1 LTAFLLQRA
10 GQFFIAL
17 FAITL
22 ITFGIM
28 HLAPGEP
35 TDLQTGMNPRVSAHA
50 RENLRRIY
58 GLDQP
63 LYLQYWHWLTR
74 FLRLDLG
81 ESMVDGQSIKQK
93 ILERVPVTASIEILS
108 LLLILIIAVPIGVV
122 SAAKQ
127 YSLFDKATTIFVF
140 IGFATPDF
148 WLALL
153 LMILFGVYLGWLP
166 ISGYQSLD
174 VSGMSFIERVLDWG
188 RHLIL
193 PILVSAFGGM
203 AGLSRYVRSKMLE
216 VIRQDYIRTAR
227 AKGLKESRVIYKHA
241 LRNALIP
248 VITILGLSIPGL
260 VGGGIIFETIFSIPG
275 MGQLFYQAVVMRDYP
290 VVMGMTMIV
299 AALTLL
305 GNFIADVTY
314 ALVDPKVR
322 LGKEVH

>member
-1 LTAFLLQRA
+1 LAAFLLQRA

-35 TDLQTGMNPRVSAHA
+35 TDVQTGMNPRVSAHA

-63 LYLQYWHWLTR
+63 LHRQYWNWLKR
-74 FLRLDLG
+74 FLELDFG
-81 ESMVDGQSIKQK
+81 DSMVDGQPVKQK
-93 ILERVPVTASIEILS
+93 ILDRVPITASIQILS
-108 LLLILIIAVPIGVV
+108 LLVILVIAVPIGVV

-153 LMILFGVYLGWLP
+153 LMIFFGVYLGWLP

-174 VSGMSFIERVLDWG
+174 VSGMSFVERVLDWG

-193 PILVSAFGGM
+193 PILVSAFGGL
-203 AGLSRYVRSKMLE
+203 ASLSRYVRSKMLE
-216 VIRQDYIRTAR
+216 VVRQDYIRTAR

-275 MGQLFYQAVVMRDYP
+275 MGQLFYQAVIMRDYP

-322 LGKEVH
+322 LGEEAR